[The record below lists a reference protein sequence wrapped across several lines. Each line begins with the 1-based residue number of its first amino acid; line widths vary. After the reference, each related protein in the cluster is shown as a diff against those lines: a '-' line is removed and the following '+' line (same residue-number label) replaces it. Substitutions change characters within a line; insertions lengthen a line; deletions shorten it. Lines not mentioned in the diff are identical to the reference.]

1 MNVYTSVSETTN
13 SKNLES
19 ASLVG
24 VVLTGDKNQIY
35 MQDGFKLTIQD
46 DISAHVYGL
55 KRAISFVKNM
65 KPLYCNN
72 SMIHFA
78 LDKVDPEL
86 LDKIKTRIDH
96 DEYIQ
101 RFLEE
106 RNFTIMQAKEFSA
119 FDKEMLMVAG
129 LQISPRSF
137 KKGYER

>member
-46 DISAHVYGL
+46 DISAHIYGL

-86 LDKIKTRIDH
+86 LDKIKTRVDH